1 MEELF
6 MPATYENEIS
16 NYIDILTQL
25 EKILKKSGWEFDL
38 IEGKIKENIAKLQSE
53 QIVVSVI
60 GQFKRGKSSVINA
73 LLSEEILPISVL
85 PLTAIPVFIYYGEKY
100 ELQIKTKKEVLNFK
114 NIEEIKK
121 VLFEFATEKGNP
133 ENKKEVE
140 EIKLF
145 YPSELLKNNIVLV
158 DTPGVGSIYA
168 HNTKAAE
175 DVIPKSDIGVFVV
188 SPDSPFSEVEM
199 NYFKKVLP
207 KIKTSFFVINKSD
220 TVTEMD
226 LEEVK
231 KFYFNILDKI
241 FNGDAKNYVF
251 TVSSKTKAGI
261 NELKEAI
268 KSYIEV
274 KKTEILI
281 DVSKERIKEIFNLAK
296 NEIGLILNSLK
307 MPLKKLE
314 ENIGLFNDCLSDIE
328 SKADM
333 INGNILIRKN
343 KIVEYLENKIT
354 ELNKEI
360 RSSFINDFLKGAE
373 KGIIDEKNIYKVIEN
388 ISKIFE
394 NRQGEIEKEVEKRVI
409 SVLIELKE
417 DFEMPLKEL
426 KQKAI
431 EFFNIDIEI
440 PQEATEFK
448 FLKKPYFVDKN
459 FSFSYK
465 LLKDNL
471 FFKILPSSFKK
482 KIILAHLKNDFDD
495 IILRNSNNIRWETI
509 QSIQDTFI
517 KYEAYYYDK
526 YENIKESILDS
537 LDKVKKSIVDF
548 KETKE
553 IKIHNMEII
562 YNEIIELAKGI

>member
-1 MEELF
+1 

-100 ELQIKTKKEVLNFK
+100 ELQIKTKKEVLNFR

-482 KIILAHLKNDFDD
+482 KIILSHLKNDFDD

>member
-1 MEELF
+1 
-6 MPATYENEIS
+6 MPATYENEILS
-16 NYIDILTQL
+16 YIDVLTQL
-25 EKILKKSGWEFDL
+25 KKILDKSGWKFDF
-38 IEGKIKENIAKLQSE
+38 IEGKIKENITKLQNE

-60 GQFKRGKSSVINA
+60 GQFKRGKSSLINT

-85 PLTAIPVFIYYGEKY
+85 PLTAIPVFIYYGEQN
-100 ELQIKTKKEVLNFK
+100 ELQIKIKEGVLVFK

-121 VLFEFATEKGNP
+121 GLFQFVTEKGNP
-133 ENKKEVE
+133 ENKKGVE

-158 DTPGVGSIYA
+158 DTPGFGSIYA

-188 SPDSPFSEVEM
+188 SPDPPFTEVEM

-220 TVTEMD
+220 TVAEAD

-231 KFYFNILDKI
+231 KFYFSILDKI
-241 FNGDAKNYVF
+241 FNSGTKNYVF
-251 TVSSKTKAGI
+251 TVSSKTKARI

-296 NEIGLILNSLK
+296 NEIGLILSSLK

-314 ENIGLFNDCLSDIE
+314 ENIGLFNDCLSSVE

-343 KIVEYLENKIT
+343 KITEYLED
-354 ELNKEI
+354 ELSELDKEI
-360 RSSFINDFLKGAE
+360 HSNFISSFLSGAE
-373 KGIIDEKNIYKVIEN
+373 KGIIDEENINKVIN
-388 ISKIFE
+388 DISDIFE
-394 NRQGEIEKEVEKRVI
+394 SRQKEIEKEVEKRVI
-409 SVLIELKE
+409 SVLLELKE

-426 KQKAI
+426 KQKTV
-431 EFFNIDIEI
+431 EFFSIDIEI

-471 FFKILPSSFKK
+471 FFRILPAGFKK
-482 KIILAHLKNDFDD
+482 KIILSHPKNDFED

-537 LDKVKKSIVDF
+537 LEKVKKSIVDF

-553 IKIHNMEII
+553 IRIRDIEMIHNEIF
-562 YNEIIELAKGI
+562 ELAKRI

>member
-1 MEELF
+1 
-6 MPATYENEIS
+6 
-16 NYIDILTQL
+16 
-25 EKILKKSGWEFDL
+25 
-38 IEGKIKENIAKLQSE
+38 
-53 QIVVSVI
+53 
-60 GQFKRGKSSVINA
+60 
-73 LLSEEILPISVL
+73 
-85 PLTAIPVFIYYGEKY
+85 
-100 ELQIKTKKEVLNFK
+100 
-114 NIEEIKK
+114 
-121 VLFEFATEKGNP
+121 
-133 ENKKEVE
+133 
-140 EIKLF
+140 
-145 YPSELLKNNIVLV
+145 
-158 DTPGVGSIYA
+158 
-168 HNTKAAE
+168 
-175 DVIPKSDIGVFVV
+175 
-188 SPDSPFSEVEM
+188 
-199 NYFKKVLP
+199 
-207 KIKTSFFVINKSD
+207 
-220 TVTEMD
+220 
-226 LEEVK
+226 
-231 KFYFNILDKI
+231 
-241 FNGDAKNYVF
+241 
-251 TVSSKTKAGI
+251 
-261 NELKEAI
+261 
-268 KSYIEV
+268 
-274 KKTEILI
+274 
-281 DVSKERIKEIFNLAK
+281 
-296 NEIGLILNSLK
+296 
-307 MPLKKLE
+307 
-314 ENIGLFNDCLSDIE
+314 LSDIE

>member
-1 MEELF
+1 

-100 ELQIKTKKEVLNFK
+100 ELQIKTKKEVLNFR

-145 YPSELLKNNIVLV
+145 SPSELLKNNIVLV

-482 KIILAHLKNDFDD
+482 KIILSHLKNDFDD

>member
-1 MEELF
+1 

-25 EKILKKSGWEFDL
+25 EKILKKSGWEFNL

-100 ELQIKTKKEVLNFK
+100 GLQIKTKKEVLNFK

-145 YPSELLKNNIVLV
+145 YPSELLENNIVLV

-296 NEIGLILNSLK
+296 NEMGLILNSLK

-314 ENIGLFNDCLSDIE
+314 ENIGLFNDCLIDIE

-343 KIVEYLENKIT
+343 KITEYLED
-354 ELNKEI
+354 ELSELDKEI
-360 RSSFINDFLKGAE
+360 HSNFINDFLSGAE
-373 KGIIDEKNIYKVIEN
+373 KGIIDEENINKVIN
-388 ISKIFE
+388 DISNIFE
-394 NRQGEIEKEVEKRVI
+394 SRQREIEKEVEKRVV
-409 SVLIELKE
+409 SVLFELKE
-417 DFEMPLKEL
+417 DFEAPLKEL
-426 KQKAI
+426 KQKTI

-448 FLKKPYFVDKN
+448 FLKRPYFVDKN

-471 FFKILPSSFKK
+471 FFKILPGVFKK
-482 KIILAHLKNDFDD
+482 KIVLSYLENDFED

-553 IKIHNMEII
+553 IKVRETDII
-562 YNEIIELAKGI
+562 YNEIIDLSKRI

>member
-1 MEELF
+1 

-25 EKILKKSGWEFDL
+25 EKILKKSGWEFNL

-226 LEEVK
+226 LEEVR

-296 NEIGLILNSLK
+296 NEMGLILNSLK

-314 ENIGLFNDCLSDIE
+314 ENIGLFNDCLIDIE

-517 KYEAYYYDK
+517 TYEAYYYDK